1 MKGVPVFEIM
11 SKKPATAPPTIKV
24 SEAASLMKKHGVG
37 SLIIVKSKAPIGIV
51 TERDILT
58 KVVAQKLEPEEIMIK
73 EIMSSPVVCVHPHMD
88 INDAAKQMA
97 SLQIR
102 RLPVVEDS
110 ILIGIVTEKDILKI
124 SPQLIEII
132 QEYAR
137 ISRYVDRIEEKIS
150 GYCENCK
157 AFSDQL
163 NDVDGELL
171 CRRCTEA
178 KK

>member
-24 SEAASLMKKHGVG
+24 SEAAGLMKKHGVG
-37 SLIIVKSKAPIGIV
+37 SLIIVKSEVPIGIV

-58 KVVAQKLEPEEIMIK
+58 KVVAQKLEPEEVMIK
-73 EIMSSPVVCVHPHMD
+73 EIMSAPVICVHPHMD

-110 ILIGIVTEKDILKI
+110 ILIGLVTEKDILKI
-124 SPQLIEII
+124 SPQLIDII

-137 ISRYVDRIEEKIS
+137 ISRYVDRIEERIS